1 MAADVTH
8 DKGIK
13 RRRME
18 TFKVELWN
26 LSYSIWR
33 SKNYREQFL
42 EERNPATCQIFS
54 SAFQLV
60 SLAKRYT
67 IRDSSRI

>member
-18 TFKVELWN
+18 TFKVEALKFK
-26 LSYSIWR
+26 LLHLT
-33 SKNYREQFL
+33 F
-42 EERNPATCQIFS
+42 
-54 SAFQLV
+54 
-60 SLAKRYT
+60 
-67 IRDSSRI
+67 